1 MNARRQHRA
10 ISLLPPTLRNQIA
23 AGEVVERPASVL
35 KELVE
40 NSLDAGATDI
50 AVTLEDGGQS
60 LLAVR
65 DNGPGLPAGEL
76 ELAVTRHATS
86 KLASFAE
93 LLNVASYGFRG
104 EALPSVA
111 SVSDL
116 LLESAFSGNEGA
128 ATDAEQ
134 AAFIRVRHGET
145 VASGPS
151 SLHAGT
157 LVTVRELFANVPA
170 RLKFL
175 KSPATELKRC
185 QETLIRLALA
195 RPDVTFSLSVSDGS
209 GKSRE
214 LLRLGAGLS
223 LLERVGRIWPEQ
235 VAQGLIPVDG
245 ERHGIRVRGLVSLP
259 RLAQA
264 RGDRLLLYVN
274 KRPVNDRLLLR
285 ALREAYKGRLTSRE
299 YPQAVLFLEISPPEV
314 DVNVHPAKS
323 EVRFRDERA
332 VFSAVLKSV
341 ENALAAHDPV
351 FAGPGAEALE
361 EYPFA
366 GGEALFP
373 PLHQGRLYPAGG
385 GLSAGV
391 SDPDSA
397 AASLPAGGQNGRP
410 DSWPDVLPDTLP
422 DTRPDA
428 RPDGFWGSLD
438 RPRLVDPPARSG
450 TEPLDEDATEFSENP
465 YAGPAFTMRET
476 ADPYRADAPSATAPP
491 VFADSVH
498 ASPDDGGYPV
508 RVGSLLCLGQMA
520 DTYLILLHGDKLL
533 LLDQHAAHE
542 RVLLHGLERQ
552 TGAAQS
558 QLLALPDELALH
570 PAELARLQDMF
581 PRLTRI
587 GYSLESRERGVSVLG
602 VPPLLGRAQGLALLR
617 DILADRT
624 DGMDDL
630 LHLMACRSAIKAGQ
644 RLTGDEAAGL
654 LGRWL
659 ATPDRSFCP
668 HGRPTVLSFA
678 PTDLEKM
685 FKRKI
690 G

>member
-35 KELVE
+35 KELLE

-65 DNGPGLPAGEL
+65 DNGHGLPAGEL

-104 EALPSVA
+104 EALPSIA

-116 LLESAFSGNEGA
+116 LLESAFAGDNA
-128 ATDAEQ
+128 DAPDAGQ

-151 SLHAGT
+151 ALHAGT

-195 RPDVTFSLSVSDGS
+195 RPDVTFGLSVSDGS

-223 LLERVGRIWPEQ
+223 LVERVSRIWPEQ

-245 ERHGIRVRGLVSLP
+245 ERHGVRVRGLVSLP

-299 YPQAVLFLEISPPEV
+299 YPQAVLFLEITPHEV

-351 FAGPGAEALE
+351 FAGPGAGVSEDV
-361 EYPFA
+361 PFA
-366 GGEALFP
+366 GGGALFP

-385 GLSAGV
+385 DFPAGAPA
-391 SDPDSA
+391 SESA
-397 AASLPAGGQNGRP
+397 AAPLPAGGQSARP
-410 DSWPDVLPDTLP
+410 DA
-422 DTRPDA
+422 RPDERPDARPEA

-438 RPRLVDPPARSG
+438 RPRLVDAPARSG
-450 TEPLDEDATEFSENP
+450 AGFSDEEEAADFSDSGR
-465 YAGPAFTMRET
+465 AGPGDAVSE
-476 ADPYRADAPSATAPP
+476 AAAAYRADAWPGAARPAPAAP
-491 VFADSVH
+491 GRA
-498 ASPDDGGYPV
+498 APDGDGYPV
-508 RVGSLLCLGQMA
+508 RVEGLLCLGQLA
-520 DTYLILLHGDKLL
+520 DTYLLLLHGDNLL

-542 RVLLHGLERQ
+542 RVLLHSLERQ

-558 QLLALPDELALH
+558 QLLALPDELPLH
-570 PAELARLQDMF
+570 PAELARLQEMF

-602 VPPLLGRAQGLALLR
+602 VPPLLGRAQGLSLLR

-654 LGRWL
+654 LARWL

-678 PTDLEKM
+678 PADLEKM